1 MKKSISLIILLFIL
15 SGCGNGSDRYNFS
28 GSSDN
33 WDVFYVVDVS
43 NPTEQQQTGTIN
55 FRGEESGP
63 ETMDYSIKYSG
74 GSSSGIDV
82 PLVNGT
88 ANTGRGA
95 CQGCAVIQ
103 KDEEIEVEITWN
115 GQTEKLIL
123 INKK

>member
-1 MKKSISLIILLFIL
+1 MRKIIVLIIVLFVL
-15 SGCGNGSDRYNFS
+15 SGCVDGDRYNFA
-28 GSSDN
+28 GSSEN

-43 NPTEQQQTGTIN
+43 DQTEQKQTGTIN
-55 FRGEESGP
+55 YRGEEPAP
-63 ETMDYSIKYSG
+63 ETMDYRIKYSG

-88 ANTGRGA
+88 ANTGRGV

-115 GQTEKLIL
+115 GQTETLFL
-123 INKK
+123 TTNN